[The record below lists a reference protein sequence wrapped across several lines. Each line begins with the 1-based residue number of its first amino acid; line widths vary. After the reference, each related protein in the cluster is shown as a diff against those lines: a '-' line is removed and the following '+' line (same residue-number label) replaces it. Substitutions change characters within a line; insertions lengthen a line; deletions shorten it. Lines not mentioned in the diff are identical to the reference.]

1 MDFNEFF
8 KKENAQKQIDRLAKK
23 YKGKKIA
30 IYGAGQYCRLLF
42 DTYDLSKLNIVAIA
56 DKKFEDIEARD
67 FYGLNC
73 IAPDELR
80 ELDCNVILL
89 GTYDAFYF
97 TDYLE
102 DELLVGSKNSK
113 IKVKPLVKQSFFRFI
128 KSLFSD
134 EE

>member
-8 KKENAQKQIDRLAKK
+8 RKEKAQKQIDKLAKR
-23 YKGKKIA
+23 YKGKKVA

-42 DTYDLSKLNIVAIA
+42 DVYDLSKLNIVAIA
-56 DKKFEDIEARD
+56 DKKFEDVSNRD

-80 ELDCNVILL
+80 ELDCDVILL
-89 GTYDAFYF
+89 GVYDALYF

-113 IKVKPLVKQSFFRFI
+113 TKFEPIVRQSFIRFI
-128 KSLFSD
+128 KLLFLY